1 MIVNTGIIVLLLG
14 LPLVAGLLYQAN
26 NSNVE
31 SYNREPCGVIGVI
44 LCIMCVIAAIL
55 CLVNNE
61 TIDCSKLIQFK
72 QHPTTSQQY
81 DKLTER

>member
-1 MIVNTGIIVLLLG
+1 MIINAGIIMLLLG
-14 LPLVAGLLYQAN
+14 LPLVAGLFYQAN
-26 NSNVE
+26 NSNVRP
-31 SYNREPCGVIGVI
+31 YIREPCGVIGTF
-44 LCIMCVIAAIL
+44 LYIMCVIGAIL

-61 TIDCSKLIQFK
+61 TIDCSKIIQFK